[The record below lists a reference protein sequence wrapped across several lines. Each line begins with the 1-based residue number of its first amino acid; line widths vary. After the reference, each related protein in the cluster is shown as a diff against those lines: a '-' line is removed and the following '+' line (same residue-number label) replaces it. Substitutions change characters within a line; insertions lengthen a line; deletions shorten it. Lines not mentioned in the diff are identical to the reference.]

1 MVVFVFLPS
10 FRLTYLIPYHD
21 LFKRFCWRHH
31 PVLRPFPMHE
41 KYPIASLLFTL
52 RDPAETQILWVY
64 EVLLPEMKAVNAHSR
79 FSEEWQCIENTMIKA
94 NTSVTLMK
102 ALPFAE
108 AWDDLGK
115 TMVERKNGR
124 ISDWPVMRDRYSTA
138 FYLLK
143 QGLMDERLS
152 DLLWNIW
159 ARDAAD
165 SRDRL
170 FAMLS
175 LAGRS
180 QRLSMKRTV
189 SRYCWRHEARI
200 KKTKRSHCRVG
211 VSEWR
216 SEHSPLKERPK
227 PLVDRSRIDSL
238 FVIGSVESL
247 VVNGHGFTACS
258 SATPVAWFSHDLDRL
273 NVRAVFI
280 DEVRTVASLRG
291 LRSDIGVKNT
301 INDAYLVS
309 QSAFF
314 DGMPHWWSKD
324 EKDGLPSLVKGV
336 LMAGSHAKRPHFRCW
351 VPREHER
358 ATKDGSTLYEL
369 AGEAHDEVHGIM
381 QGEAIATRKAKIGWD
396 S

>member
-1 MVVFVFLPS
+1 
-10 FRLTYLIPYHD
+10 
-21 LFKRFCWRHH
+21 
-31 PVLRPFPMHE
+31 
-41 KYPIASLLFTL
+41 
-52 RDPAETQILWVY
+52 
-64 EVLLPEMKAVNAHSR
+64 
-79 FSEEWQCIENTMIKA
+79 MIKRK
-94 NTSVTLMK
+94 TLKK

-175 LAGRS
+175 LAGKSHGWSHEDYHRS
-180 QRLSMKRTV
+180 AKQV
-189 SRYCWRHEARI
+189 FCGAAREI
-200 KKTKRSHCRVG
+200 IREENSL
-211 VSEWR
+211 EIL
-216 SEHSPLKERPK
+216 PLKERPK
-227 PLVDRSRIDSL
+227 PLVNRSRIHSL
-238 FVIGSVESL
+238 YVIGFVESL

-258 SATPVAWFSHDLDRL
+258 SAIPVAWFSHDLDRL

-336 LMAGSHAKRPHFRCW
+336 LMAGSH
-351 VPREHER
+351 
-358 ATKDGSTLYEL
+358 GMM
-369 AGEAHDEVHGIM
+369 DE
-381 QGEAIATRKAKIGWD
+381 
-396 S
+396 